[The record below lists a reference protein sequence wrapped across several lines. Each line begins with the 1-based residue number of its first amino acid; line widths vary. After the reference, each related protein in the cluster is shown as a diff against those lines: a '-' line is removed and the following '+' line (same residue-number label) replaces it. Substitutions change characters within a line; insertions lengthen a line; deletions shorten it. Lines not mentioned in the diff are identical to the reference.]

1 MDFFEHQEQA
11 KAASKR
17 LLFLFLALTFVVV
30 LGVDFVIYLTIQLF
44 ENKEAMINPVDRM
57 SREGALNV
65 YAPVGIVAR
74 ASLSGFINWQLSL
87 QGLAAASVSVFIL
100 SFGCFMRW
108 LDLRKGG
115 GGLAV
120 NIGAR
125 SLGFASKEDKEQ
137 QLLNVVAEMA
147 IAAGITAPSVY
158 VLDHETSINAFVVGY
173 ELEDTVMVVTRGLLN
188 SMNRDELQA
197 VVGHEFSHILHGD
210 NRVNIHLMIM
220 IAGFAWV
227 AEIGHSLTSR
237 HSYGRTGMG
246 YRRRSYH
253 SSSKSSQQAA
263 SIGIPLIIIGFIG
276 TLCGRLIR
284 TSISRK
290 REYLADA
297 SSVQFTRNPDALAS
311 ALNVIRTNSH
321 QGLLKNARAEELS
334 HMCIS
339 PSRRSSW
346 FASHPPLE
354 DRINTIDD
362 TFIKRF
368 EARDRKA
375 DREEK
380 RHAKKQEQV
389 QTTRSMYSPDIAVM
403 QMAGSGHLH
412 DVVGTMSAAN
422 LDYAMSLHDEF
433 PVEYRRALHSA
444 DHAKTMLL
452 YLLLDTE
459 PTLRKEQLE
468 WLNQQLPKSQDYL
481 HSLTLLS
488 QGLQSRLALPLV
500 ELLIPLLKSLD
511 ADTQKSLLEQALI
524 MAKWDGKLTLFEIS
538 LYSLLKTSFDDQAH
552 KKTTHTIKDIN
563 LVAYEFNLIISSFI
577 HSAGGSQS
585 EKLNHYNNMINI
597 FSLKS
602 QTIISKDKIN
612 AKALYAT
619 LKKLKTLSPMLKR
632 SLMDVCGDI
641 VFHDGIVQGKEYE
654 SLKLMSLLLSC
665 PMPAMPVSK

>member
-11 KAASKR
+11 KAASRR
-17 LLFLFLALTFVVV
+17 LLFLFLALTIVVV
-30 LGVDFVIYLTIQLF
+30 VGVDFVIYI
-44 ENKEAMINPVDRM
+44 
-57 SREGALNV
+57 ALKLPEHKQSLV
-65 YAPVGIVAR
+65 SSVGGI
-74 ASLSGFINWQLSL
+74 SFPDFINWQFSL
-87 QGLAAASVSVFIL
+87 AGLAAASVSVGIL

-120 NIGAR
+120 HIGAR

-147 IAAGITAPSVY
+147 IAAGINAPSVY
-158 VLDHETSINAFVVGY
+158 VLDHETSINAFVAGY
-173 ELEDTVMVVTRGLLN
+173 ELDDTVMVVTRGLLN

-246 YRRRSYH
+246 YRRRSYG
-253 SSSKSSQQAA
+253 SSSKSRQQAA
-263 SIGIPLIIIGFIG
+263 AIGIPLILIGFIG

-297 SSVQFTRNPDALAS
+297 SSVQFTRNPDGLAS
-311 ALNVIRTNSH
+311 ALNVIRMNGH
-321 QGLLKNARAEELS
+321 QGYLKNARAEELS

-339 PSRRSSW
+339 PSKRASW

-368 EARDRKA
+368 EARERKA
-375 DREEK
+375 EREEK
-380 RHAKKQEQV
+380 RESTQQEKT
-389 QTTRSMYSPDIAVM
+389 QTTRSMYSPDVAVM

-422 LDYAMSLHDEF
+422 LDYAMSLHDQF
-433 PVEYRRALHSA
+433 PVEYRRALHNPE
-444 DHAKTMLL
+444 HAKTMLL
-452 YLLLDTE
+452 YLLLAKE
-459 PTLRKEQLE
+459 PALRKEQE
-468 WLNQQLPKSQDYL
+468 AWLNEQLPRSQDFL
-481 HSLTLLS
+481 HTLMLLS

-500 ELLIPLLKSLD
+500 ELLIPLLKTLED
-511 ADTQKSLLEQALI
+511 DVKKSLLDQALI
-524 MAKWDGKLTLFEIS
+524 LAKWDGKLSLFEIS
-538 LYSLLKTSFDDQAH
+538 LYSLLKTSFEQAP
-552 KKTTHTIKDIN
+552 KGKSSYSIKDIN
-563 LVAYEFNLIISSFI
+563 LVNYEFNLVISSFI
-577 HSAGGSQS
+577 HTAGGSQA
-585 EKLNHYNNMINI
+585 EKESLHQRMMNI
-597 FSLKS
+597 FCMKKPLGL
-602 QTIISKDKIN
+602 IAKDKIQP
-612 AKALYAT
+612 KTLYAT
-619 LKKLKTLSPMLKR
+619 LKKLKGLSPMLKR

-641 VFHDGIVQGKEYE
+641 VFHDGIVQAAEYE
-654 SLKLMSLLLSC
+654 SLKLMSMLLSC
-665 PMPAMPVSK
+665 PLPAMPVSDS

>member
-1 MDFFEHQEQA
+1 MDFFEHQAQA
-11 KAASKR
+11 KAASQR
-17 LLFLFLALTFVVV
+17 LLFLFLALTIVVV
-30 LGVDFVIYLTIQLF
+30 IGVDFVIYFAIKWGQLKQAASSSTYS
-44 ENKEAMINPVDRM
+44 EM
-57 SREGALNV
+57 SFNDFV
-65 YAPVGIVAR
+65 Y
-74 ASLSGFINWQLSL
+74 WQFSL
-87 QGLAAASVSVFIL
+87 QGLAAASISIGIL

-120 NIGAR
+120 SIGAR

-147 IAAGITAPSVY
+147 IAAGINAPSVY
-158 VLDHETSINAFVVGY
+158 VLDHETSINAFVAGY
-173 ELEDTVMVVTRGLLN
+173 ELDDTVMVVTRGLLN

-246 YRRRSYH
+246 YRRRSYS

-284 TSISRK
+284 SSVSRK

-297 SSVQFTRNPDALAS
+297 SSVQFTRNPDGLAS
-311 ALNVIRTNSH
+311 ALNVIRTNAN
-321 QGLLKNARAEELS
+321 QGLLNNARSEELS

-339 PSRRSSW
+339 PSKKASW

-368 EARDRKA
+368 EARERKA
-375 DREEK
+375 EREEK
-380 RHAKKQEQV
+380 RSAEKQEQV
-389 QTTRSMYSPDIAVM
+389 QTTRNMYSPDVAVM
-403 QMAGSGHLH
+403 QLAGTGHLH
-412 DVVGTMSAAN
+412 DVVGTMAAAN
-422 LDYAMSLHDEF
+422 LDYAMSLHDQF
-433 PVEYRRALHSA
+433 PVEYRRALHNA
-444 DHAKTMLL
+444 DNAKAMLL
-452 YLLLDTE
+452 YLLLDE
-459 PTLRKEQLE
+459 DPTLRKEQLE
-468 WLNQQLPKSQDYL
+468 WLEAQLPASQDYL
-481 HSLTLLS
+481 HTLAMLS

-500 ELLIPLLKSLD
+500 ELLMPLLKTLGD
-511 ADTQKSLLEQALI
+511 DQKKSLLEQSLI
-524 MAKWDGKLTLFEIS
+524 MAKWDGKLSLFEIA
-538 LYSLLKTSFDDQAH
+538 LYSLLKTSFEQVGN
-552 KKTTHTIKDIN
+552 KKSSHTIKNIN
-563 LVAYEFNLIISSFI
+563 LVSYEFNLIISSFI
-577 HSAGGSQS
+577 HTAGGTQAEK
-585 EKLNHYNNMINI
+585 EKLHQRMMGI
-597 FSLKS
+597 FCMKQPQRLIEKNK
-602 QTIISKDKIN
+602 IIPKT
-612 AKALYAT
+612 LYAT
-619 LKKLKTLSPMLKR
+619 LKKLKSLSPMLKR

-641 VFHDGIVQGKEYE
+641 VFEDGIVQSGEYE

-665 PMPAMPVSK
+665 PLPAMPVSDA